1 MRFFPMFFIPVCVLL
16 FLIKIR
22 WLKNRSIYD
31 NDRKYQTPKKYLD
44 QNRTPP
50 HPQILC
56 PYLLRHADL
65 KLEKIMLF
73 ATDIFIK
80 GMFQVLN

>member
-1 MRFFPMFFIPVCVLL
+1 MITIADLL
-16 FLIKIR
+16 
-22 WLKNRSIYD
+22 
-31 NDRKYQTPKKYLD
+31 TPKPCKSRVFEKKLPPLPPPKKKK
-44 QNRTPP
+44 NGPKLNPP

-73 ATDIFIK
+73 AANIFIK